1 MTFKY
6 YSSDLDKCAL
16 NLPLLLLSSTSV
28 QSNFFRF
35 LSTDCTPCGHMLSF
49 WLIAVWE
56 SPCCCKNLLVCS
68 CKLWRTLKDLQKAW
82 KSVAQDHFL
91 KITRKP
97 GSLEAKYD
105 EMKGGTR
112 LLDYLD
118 FFVHWFVFMDTHIII
133 WWQLVKP
140 WLKFIQAVCE
150 IVPMFIHLCSQR
162 GTVVLPV
169 NSPQKRTSRMWWW
182 RLRVAQTTPVQVSWY
197 QCFYTFSGFI
207 FTCSILVCCLCSV
220 AICSGL
226 GTTTTWLGL
235 NKDHCLV
242 SVNSQLDSC

>member
-35 LSTDCTPCGHMLSF
+35 LSTDCTPCGHMLRF

-68 CKLWRTLKDLQKAW
+68 CKLWKTLKDLQKTW

-91 KITRKP
+91 NITRKP

-118 FFVHWFVFMDTHIII
+118 FFVRWFVFMDTHIII

-140 WLKFIQAVCE
+140 WLKFIKAVCE

-182 RLRVAQTTPVQVSWY
+182 RLLRQPQFKSLGTNVCTLSLVLFLHVPFWFAVCVQLPFVQVWVP
-197 QCFYTFSGFI
+197 Q
-207 FTCSILVCCLCSV
+207 L
-220 AICSGL
+220 L
-226 GTTTTWLGL
+226 G
-235 NKDHCLV
+235 
-242 SVNSQLDSC
+242 